1 MPINLPANA
10 SASATADSPLKVMIL
25 SLEYSPKLSGGVG
38 THVMELSRGLGRAG
52 HQVTV
57 IAFTPGQATT
67 LSESN
72 VQVHMISQSASDLE
86 RRSMV
91 QSILDFNRD
100 LVSHGRALI
109 ADLGR
114 RPDLINYHNWT
125 TSPAAH
131 ELGRMFG
138 IPTLG
143 TIHFLSEPTERWWGQ
158 TPDPEIV
165 RQEEE
170 LFHNDERFIIV
181 SQSMSEIVQATHQV
195 AAERVSVVYNGLDV
209 EPFMNPLLKAAQVDK
224 LRQTVAAPDEKIVLF
239 AGRLSPQK
247 GIAPLLAS
255 AAQVV
260 AEHPKVVYLIVGEAD
275 TRDMVPVIDGLF
287 QQYPTLQNKVKLLG
301 KMPRTQLATLF
312 QIADLVVIPSIYDT
326 CPYMTVEA
334 MAAGV
339 PIVAT
344 RVGGLAEMIVHG
356 ETGLL
361 VPVNTSATGQHEVD
375 ADQLAAAQ
383 IAVLKDAVL
392 AKKMG
397 NAGKRRV
404 ISEYTLDKMVMAT
417 VQVYR
422 QVTAEHN
429 QSNRNSRPPAR
440 RPATVQTPLN
450 VVINSQ

>member
-1 MPINLPANA
+1 
-10 SASATADSPLKVMIL
+10 MIL

-72 VQVHMISQSASDLE
+72 VQVHMIPQRASDVE

-91 QSILDFNRD
+91 QSILDFNQD
-100 LVSHGRALI
+100 VVSHGRSLI

-125 TSPAAH
+125 TCPAAR

-138 IPTLG
+138 IPVLG

-165 RQEEE
+165 KQEKAVFNEP
-170 LFHNDERFIIV
+170 DRFIIV
-181 SQSMSEIVQATHQV
+181 SQSMSDIVQATHQV
-195 AAERVSVVYNGLDV
+195 SAERVSVVYNGLDL
-209 EPFMNPLLKAAQVDK
+209 EPFMNPLLKSEEVDK
-224 LRQTVAAPDEKIVLF
+224 LRGTVAAADEKIVLF

-260 AEHPKVVYLIVGEAD
+260 AGYPKVVYLIVGEAD
-275 TRDMVPVIDGLF
+275 TREMVPVIDGLF
-287 QQYPTLQNKVKLLG
+287 QQYPILQNKVKLLG

-312 QIADLVVIPSIYDT
+312 QIADLVVIPSVYDT

-361 VPVNTSATGQHEVD
+361 VSVHASADGQHEVD
-375 ADQLAAAQ
+375 VEQLAAAQ
-383 IAVLKDAVL
+383 LALLSDEAL
-392 AKKMG
+392 AKQMAS
-397 NAGKRRV
+397 AGQRRV
-404 ISEYTLDKMVMAT
+404 ISEYTLDRMVRAT

-422 QVTAEHN
+422 QVTAEQN
-429 QSNRNSRPPAR
+429 ESPRKLRRVAR
-440 RPATVQTPLN
+440 L
-450 VVINSQ
+450 

>member
-1 MPINLPANA
+1 MSVNA
-10 SASATADSPLKVMIL
+10 SAKAAASTPADSTLKVMIL

-57 IAFTPGQATT
+57 IAFTPDQATT

-72 VQVHMISQSASDLE
+72 VQVHMIPQSSSDLE

-100 LVSHGRALI
+100 LVSYGRALI
-109 ADLGR
+109 SDLGR

-165 RQEEE
+165 KQEKEV
-170 LFHNDERFIIV
+170 FHNAERFIIV
-181 SQSMSEIVQATHQV
+181 SQSMSDIVQATHGV
-195 AAERVSVVYNGLDV
+195 AADRVSVIYNGLDL
-209 EPFMNPLLKAAQVDK
+209 EPFMNPLLKSAEMDK
-224 LRQTVAAPDEKIVLF
+224 LRQSVADKDEKIVLF

-247 GIAPLLAS
+247 GISPLLAS
-255 AAQVV
+255 AAQLV

-275 TRDMVPVIDGLF
+275 TREMVPVIDGLF

-312 QIADLVVIPSIYDT
+312 QIADLVVIPSVYDT

-344 RVGGLAEMIVHG
+344 RVGGLAEMIVDG

-361 VPVNTSATGQHEVD
+361 VPVHKSPSGQHEVD
-375 ADQLAAAQ
+375 AEQLAAAQ
-383 IAVLKDAVL
+383 L
-392 AKKMG
+392 ALLSDKVRARKMG
-397 NAGKRRV
+397 NAGQRRV
-404 ISEYTLDKMVMAT
+404 ISEYTLDKMVGAT

-422 QVTAEHN
+422 QVIAEQNVYH
-429 QSNRNSRPPAR
+429 RKLRRVAR
-440 RPATVQTPLN
+440 L
-450 VVINSQ
+450 

>member
-1 MPINLPANA
+1 MPINSSTN
-10 SASATADSPLKVMIL
+10 TAHSTPEGAPLKVMIL

-72 VQVHMISQSASDLE
+72 VQVHMIPQRASDLE

-91 QSILDFNRD
+91 QSILDFNQD
-100 LVSHGRALI
+100 VVSHGRSLI

-125 TSPAAH
+125 TWPAAR

-138 IPTLG
+138 IPVLG

-158 TPDPEIV
+158 IPDPQIV
-165 RQEEE
+165 EQEKE
-170 LFHNDERFIIV
+170 LFHGEADRFIIV
-181 SQSMSEIVQATHQV
+181 SQSMSDIVQATHRV
-195 AAERVSVVYNGLDV
+195 SPERISVVYNGLDL
-209 EPFMNPLLKAAQVDK
+209 EPFMNPPLRPEEVGK
-224 LRQTVAAPDEKIVLF
+224 LRRTVADADEKIVLF

-247 GIAPLLAS
+247 GILPLLES
-255 AAQVV
+255 AAKVV

-275 TRDMVPVIDGLF
+275 NREMVPVIDGLF

-312 QIADLVVIPSIYDT
+312 QIADLVVIPSVYDT

-334 MAAGV
+334 MAAGT

-361 VPVNTSATGQHEVD
+361 VPVHASPDGQHQVD
-375 ADQLAAAQ
+375 VEELAAAQ
-383 IAVLKDAVL
+383 LALLSDEVLSKQMAR
-392 AKKMG
+392 
-397 NAGKRRV
+397 AGQRRV
-404 ISEYTLDKMVMAT
+404 IGEYTLDKMVRET

-422 QVTAEHN
+422 RVTAEQNESH
-429 QSNRNSRPPAR
+429 RKLRRVAR
-440 RPATVQTPLN
+440 L
-450 VVINSQ
+450 

>member
-1 MPINLPANA
+1 MPINA
-10 SASATADSPLKVMIL
+10 STKTVASPPADSPIKVMIL

-57 IAFTPGQATT
+57 IAFTPGEATT

-72 VQVHMISQSASDLE
+72 VQVHMIPQSASELE

-91 QSILDFNRD
+91 QGILDFNRD
-100 LVSHGRALI
+100 VVSYGRSLI

-138 IPTLG
+138 IPVLG

-165 RQEEE
+165 KQEKEV
-170 LFHNDERFIIV
+170 FQDAERFIIV
-181 SQSMSEIVQATHQV
+181 SQSMSDIVQATHNV
-195 AAERVSVVYNGLDV
+195 APERVSVVYNGLDV
-209 EPFMNPLLKAAQVDK
+209 EPFMNPSLDTEEVGK
-224 LRQTVAAPDEKIVLF
+224 LRRTVAAADEKIVLF

-247 GIAPLLAS
+247 GISPLLAS
-255 AAQVV
+255 AAQVA

-275 TRDMVPVIDGLF
+275 TREMVPVIDGLF

-312 QIADLVVIPSIYDT
+312 QIADLVVIPSVYDT

-344 RVGGLAEMIVHG
+344 RVGGLAEMIVHR

-361 VPVNTSATGQHEVD
+361 VPVHANEAGQHEVD
-375 ADQLAAAQ
+375 VEQLARAQ
-383 IAVLKDAVL
+383 LALLDDEVL
-392 AKKMG
+392 AKRMAR
-397 NAGKRRV
+397 AGQRRV
-404 ISEYTLDKMVMAT
+404 MSEYTLDKMVRST

-422 QVTAEHN
+422 QVTAEQNESHRKLRRVAVMN
-429 QSNRNSRPPAR
+429 ARSPFRSPSNAGH
-440 RPATVQTPLN
+440 
-450 VVINSQ
+450 